1 MSSIKATRSG
11 FVNLFTGMIRL
22 VFAFI
27 FITLVTR
34 SLSVEQFGEYSFIL
48 SIIVYTVTSHWIIS
62 YWITRETAR
71 GRPSGKTG
79 ILSSGLFS
87 SIGTVVFIIIGMFVL
102 DETNLNLMTIL
113 LAAFIIPLQFLHS
126 VSSNIAVGWK
136 PQISSY
142 GHFILDLVKVP
153 FVFIFLFIFDMGING
168 VFLSIIFAFIISNV
182 VMLYFNRN
190 QLRGKFSLFTFKTW
204 IYRF

>member
-1 MSSIKATRSG
+1 
-11 FVNLFTGMIRL
+11 
-22 VFAFI
+22 
-27 FITLVTR
+27 
-34 SLSVEQFGEYSFIL
+34 
-48 SIIVYTVTSHWIIS
+48 
-62 YWITRETAR
+62 
-71 GRPSGKTG
+71 
-79 ILSSGLFS
+79 
-87 SIGTVVFIIIGMFVL
+87 MFVL

-153 FVFIFLFIFDMGING
+153 FVFIFLFIFDMGIKG